1 MKRTK
6 KILSLALCAILLV
19 SATVATT
26 VAYLTSQD
34 AVTNTFTVGKV
45 AIDLDETDTDGTKT
59 GVIADVTAE
68 GRDKANAYKLYPG
81 KVYTKD
87 PIVHVLIDSEE
98 AWLFVKVVNGLE
110 AIESDNA
117 EDEFSTIA
125 DQMEAKGWVS
135 VENNIFAYPTK
146 VNAGNNITV
155 FENFKIDEDVTNEI
169 LATYKDASITVTAYA
184 VQAQGFATYTAAL
197 EAAPFPAN

>member
-6 KILSLALCAILLV
+6 QILSLALCAILLV

-81 KVYTKD
+81 KDYTKD
-87 PIVHVLIDSEE
+87 PIVHVLTDSEE

-117 EDEFSTIA
+117 EDEFRTIA

-135 VENNIFAYPTK
+135 VGNNIFAYPTK
-146 VNAGNNITV
+146 VKAGNNITV

-184 VQAQGFATYTAAL
+184 VQAEGFATYTAAL